1 MALELSIA
9 TGSSQPIYRQITNQ
23 ICMAIASG
31 QLAPGDSLPSIRAVA
46 ERLVVNPNT
55 VARAFNDLI
64 RDGRIVSHP
73 GKGLAVAPRRQMLS
87 EEERRR
93 RLGAAL
99 EAFVREVAFL
109 DFAPDFLLTQLS
121 QKLAE
126 TYLAQETQS
135 AQETQLG
142 AAVR

>member
-9 TGSSQPIYRQITNQ
+9 TGSSQPIYRQITDQ
-23 ICMAIASG
+23 VCMAIASG
-31 QLAPGDSLPSIRAVA
+31 QLAPGDPLPSIRAVA

-55 VARAFNDLI
+55 VARAYNDLI
-64 RDGRIVSHP
+64 RDGRIVSQP
-73 GKGLAVAPRRQMLS
+73 GKGLTVAPRRQMLS

-93 RLGAAL
+93 RLDAAL

-109 DFAPDFLLTQLS
+109 DYGPDFLLDQLS

-126 TYLAQETQS
+126 TYLVL
-135 AQETQLG
+135 ETQLG
-142 AAVR
+142 AAA

>member
-9 TGSSQPIYRQITNQ
+9 TGSSQPIYRQITDQ
-23 ICMAIASG
+23 ISMAIASG
-31 QLAPGDSLPSIRAVA
+31 QLAPGDPLPSIRAVA

-55 VARAFNDLI
+55 VARAYNDLI
-64 RDGRIVSHP
+64 RDGRIVSQP
-73 GKGLAVAPRRQMLS
+73 GKGLAVAARRQMLS

-93 RLGAAL
+93 RLDAAL
-99 EAFVREVAFL
+99 EAFAREVAFL
-109 DFAPDFLLTQLS
+109 DFAPDFLLAQLF

-126 TYLAQETQS
+126 TYLVP
-135 AQETQLG
+135 ETQLG

>member
-9 TGSSQPIYRQITNQ
+9 TGSSQPIYRQITDQ

-31 QLAPGDSLPSIRAVA
+31 QLAPGDPLPSIRAVA

-55 VARAFNDLI
+55 VARAYNDLI
-64 RDGRIVSHP
+64 RDGRIVSQP

-93 RLGAAL
+93 RLDAAL

-109 DFAPDFLLTQLS
+109 DFAPDFLLDQLS

-126 TYLAQETQS
+126 TQLV
-135 AQETQLG
+135 QETQLG
-142 AAVR
+142 AAIR